1 LLPVIYEDHI
11 VKFTGFHEQTNEY
24 FWGAKLENTKA
35 YYENNKEIYLNCVKQ
50 PLHALHQDLMPTA
63 QFIDPDIC
71 VTPARCVSRAFND
84 FRYSGKI
91 YPIKSYMHLHFCATV
106 AREDEDT
113 PGLFFGASYSGW
125 DCGFFV
131 HHATNAGMAAFRE
144 AILNDVDSFVR
155 LVDTIHADP
164 RIHLGGEEYKKDRFP
179 DLPKQAKMYL
189 NKKSF
194 YLISEYGADDPRYY
208 SDTLVGEID
217 SVWRR
222 IAPIYHFYLSA
233 IREKNSG
240 CL

>member
-1 LLPVIYEDHI
+1 
-11 VKFTGFHEQTNEY
+11 
-24 FWGAKLENTKA
+24 
-35 YYENNKEIYLNCVKQ
+35 
-50 PLHALHQDLMPTA
+50 
-63 QFIDPDIC
+63 
-71 VTPARCVSRAFND
+71 
-84 FRYSGKI
+84 
-91 YPIKSYMHLHFCATV
+91 
-106 AREDEDT
+106 
-113 PGLFFGASYSGW
+113 
-125 DCGFFV
+125 
-131 HHATNAGMAAFRE
+131 MAAFRE

-155 LVDTIHADP
+155 LVDTIHSDP

-189 NKKSF
+189 NKKRF